1 MTAEFITDFWR
12 DQYLNLYISKGGS
25 KIKFLTGSAGSG
37 KSRLLALF
45 QDEARGLG
53 FKTVSIS
60 AKSTWIHDFKE
71 IYVAAL
77 NEADIISCLRLC
89 ADRIIKN
96 MGYSPDEIPEGTSFT
111 DYLSDRVLL
120 DPISKRELRSMLSD
134 MFFKNPQI
142 DMNFAI
148 CAALITGD
156 MLGYP
161 TLEPA
166 SLEML
171 MAWLK
176 GEKGVRLPAL
186 RKLGLSPSRI
196 TKYNA
201 RHMLRSL
208 VEIVHLAG
216 YQGLVIGIDD
226 LEILTST
233 SSLEEIRYTKMR
245 REDAFESIRELID
258 EIDTLSKTMFVF
270 AFDHELLED
279 ESKGM
284 KSYQALWMR
293 IQNEIEGSR
302 VNRFSDIIDMD
313 TVARQTVD
321 GTVKRGA

>member
-12 DQYLNLYISKGGS
+12 DQYLDQYIAKGGS

-37 KSRLLALF
+37 KSHLLSLF
-45 QDEARGLG
+45 LDEARNRN

-60 AKSTWIHDFKE
+60 AKTTWIHDFKE

-77 NEADIISCLRLC
+77 DAVDITECLKLC
-89 ADRIIKN
+89 TDHIIKN
-96 MGYSPDEIPEGTSFT
+96 MGYQPDEIPEGMSFT
-111 DYLSDRVLL
+111 DFLSDRALL
-120 DPISKRELRSMLSD
+120 DPITKRELRTMLND
-134 MFFKNPQI
+134 FFFKNPQI

-148 CAALITGD
+148 FAALITGD

-171 MAWLK
+171 MSWLR

-208 VEIVHLAG
+208 VEIVHIAG

-270 AFDHELLED
+270 TFDHELLED
-279 ESKGM
+279 EAKGL

-313 TVARQTVD
+313 IVAKQTVD
-321 GTVKRGA
+321 GTVRRGA

>member
-1 MTAEFITDFWR
+1 MKAEFITDFWS
-12 DQYLNLYISKGGS
+12 DQYLDRYISKGGS
-25 KIKFLTGSAGSG
+25 KIKFLTGSKGSG
-37 KSRLLALF
+37 KSRCLSLF
-45 QDEARGLG
+45 LSDAQNRN

-60 AKSTWIHDFKE
+60 ANSTWIHDFKE

-77 NEADIISCLRLC
+77 EQVDITKCLKKC
-89 ADRIIKN
+89 ADNIIIN
-96 MGYSPDEIPEGTSFT
+96 MGYIPEEIPVGMTFT
-111 DYLSDRVLL
+111 DYLSSEVLL
-120 DPISKRELRSMLSD
+120 DPISKRELRTMLND
-134 MFFKNPQI
+134 MFFKNPKI

-156 MLGYP
+156 ILGYP

-171 MAWLK
+171 TSWLK

-208 VEIVHLAG
+208 VEIVHASG

-279 ESKGM
+279 EAKGL

-313 TVARQTVD
+313 IVARQPGD
-321 GTVKRGA
+321 DAMRIGA